1 MSYDIQLDMA
11 DLEALASDLAAVID
25 EFEEAKSNASE
36 AAEATGHSDLADKVN
51 GFANKWSI
59 TRGKMIEDIKALQQT
74 IQMITENFQTADE
87 DMARALEESAQDPP
101 PARDYRSPQA
111 V

>member
-25 EFEEAKSNASE
+25 EFESAKANAAE
-36 AAEATGHSDLADKVN
+36 AAEATGHSELSGKVK

-87 DMARALEESAQDPP
+87 DMARALEEQAQDPP
-101 PARDYRSPQA
+101 PASDYRSPQ
-111 V
+111 VV

>member
-11 DLEALASDLAAVID
+11 DLEALASDLASVVD
-25 EFEEAKSNASE
+25 EFEKAKSNASE
-36 AAEATGHSDLADKVN
+36 AAAATGSSPLADKVN

-59 TRGKMIEDIKALQQT
+59 TRGKMIDDVKSLQQM
-74 IQMITENFQTADE
+74 IQAITENFQQADA
-87 DMARALEESAQDPP
+87 DMARALEEAAQDPP
-101 PARDYRSPQA
+101 PASDYRSPQA